1 MWDLVIKNA
10 AVVDGTGQRPATFAD
25 VAIEGDRIAEVTQPG
40 QAGRGHRELDGT
52 GLVLAPGWV
61 DIHTHYDAQVAWD
74 AELSPSG
81 WHGVTTV
88 IMGNCGVGFAPV
100 HSDGRDFLIE
110 VMEGVEDI
118 PAASLRAGLSWEWE
132 SLPEYLRFVD
142 SAPKVLDV
150 GVQVPHAALR
160 AYVMGERAHQ
170 EFASA
175 DDIAHMAQLTEEGLR
190 AGALGFTTNRL
201 LGHRSV
207 HGPIPGT
214 FAHPE
219 ELFALADALGRVGNR
234 AFLLAGGTPSIPGAD
249 VRAADVQELAR
260 RANGTLVIIV
270 AQTSD
275 APEAWREALQFVD
288 ESASIGLNVVAQVKS
303 RPTGFLF
310 GLRSG
315 VHPFIAKPL
324 WHQSLAPLNHAERV
338 ARLRDPQVRSQLLS
352 EPDLPLDTG
361 PIQSRHLTLWPGMYA
376 LGDPP
381 DYEPHPDTSIESRAR
396 REGRSPA
403 EVALDVL
410 LEHDGNGWLYLPVTG
425 YVNGNQD
432 AIREMMLHPR
442 ALMGLADGGAHVRL
456 TCDASTPTSL
466 LTFWVRDRSRGP
478 RIPLEQAVSLL
489 TSKPAHTYGLS
500 DRGVIAPGMRADLNL
515 IDLSHLELNGP
526 TAADDL
532 PGGGTRIV
540 QRAQGYEAT
549 IAAGK
554 VTYEHGEPTGERPGR
569 LAVVA

>member
-1 MWDLVIKNA
+1 MWDLLIRNA
-10 AVVDGTGQRPATFAD
+10 TVVDGTGQRPATIAD
-25 VAIEGDRIAEVTQPG
+25 VAVERDRIAEVSQPG

-52 GLVLAPGWV
+52 GLLLTPGWV
-61 DIHTHYDAQVAWD
+61 DIHTHYDAQVGWD

-81 WHGVTTV
+81 WHGVTTA

-100 HSDGRDFLIE
+100 HSNGRDFLIE

-118 PAASLRAGLSWEWE
+118 PAASLRAGLSWQWE
-132 SLPEYLRFVD
+132 SLPEYIRFVD
-142 SAPKVLDV
+142 ATPKVLDV

-160 AYVMGERAHQ
+160 AYVMGQRAHEQ
-170 EFASA
+170 DASP
-175 DDIAHMAQLTEEGLR
+175 DDIARMAQLTEEGLR

-234 AFLLAGGTPSIPGAD
+234 AFLLAGGTPSVPGAD
-249 VRAADVQELAR
+249 VTTTDVHELAR
-260 RANGTLVIIV
+260 RAKGTLVIIV
-270 AQTSD
+270 GQTSD
-275 APEAWREALQFVD
+275 APNRWREALDFVN

-315 VHPFIAKPL
+315 VHPFITKPL
-324 WHQSLAPLNHAERV
+324 WRQSLATLDHAALV
-338 ARLRDPQVRSQLLS
+338 ARLRNPQVRSQLLS
-352 EPDLPLDTG
+352 EPDLPLDPG
-361 PIQSRHLTLWPGMYA
+361 PIQSRHLTLWPTMYA

-381 DYEPHPDTSIESRAR
+381 DYEPRPESSIESTAR
-396 REGRSPA
+396 RDGRSPA

-410 LEHDGNGWLYLPVTG
+410 LERDGNGWLYLPVTG
-425 YVNGNQD
+425 YTDGNQD

-466 LTFWVRDRSRGP
+466 LTFWVRDRIRGP
-478 RIPLEQAVSLL
+478 RIPLEHAVSLL
-489 TSKPAHTYGLS
+489 TSKPARTYGLS
-500 DRGVIAPGMRADLNL
+500 DRGVIAPGMKADLNL
-515 IDLSHLELNGP
+515 IDIYRLELNGP
-526 TAADDL
+526 TVADDL

-549 IAAGK
+549 IVAGK
-554 VTYEHGEPTGERPGR
+554 VTYQHGEPTGELPGR
-569 LAVVA
+569 LATVA